1 MPAATAAEFVA
12 VDLGGTHARF
22 ALARIDD
29 GRIAVDEPS
38 ILRTADHANFEAAW
52 HAFAGHLG
60 RPLPRAAAMAVAG
73 PVQTQPIKLTNC
85 PWTIA
90 PAAIAQELE
99 LDRFVLVNDFA
110 AVGHAVAR
118 LEERYFSHVA
128 GPQIAL
134 PSEGLISVI
143 GPGTGLGVAAVLRHA
158 GGYTVVSTEGGH
170 SDFAPLDC
178 FEDELLARLR
188 QRYRHVSAE
197 RVVSGPG
204 LAHIHEGLALAQNR
218 ATGTADDSQLWSEA
232 ISGKDELAAAALE
245 RFCMALGAVAGNIA
259 LAQGANC
266 VVLAGGLSLRL
277 ADRLPN
283 SGFSA
288 RFTAK
293 GRFVAMMSA
302 IPVKAINHPQPGLF
316 GAAAA
321 FQIHRSDTKSDTS
334 PLNQAI
340 ICGRAP

>member
-1 MPAATAAEFVA
+1 MPAESASEIVA

-22 ALARIDD
+22 ALARIDG
-29 GRIAVDEPS
+29 GRIAVGEPS
-38 ILRTADHANFEAAW
+38 ILQTAEHANFEAAW
-52 HAFAGHLG
+52 RAYAGQLG

-73 PVQTQPIKLTNC
+73 PLQTQAIKLTNC

-99 LDRFVLVNDFA
+99 LDRFIVVNDFA

-118 LEERYFSHVA
+118 LEAHYFSHVA
-128 GPQIAL
+128 GPQTGL
-134 PSEGLISVI
+134 PGEGLITVI

-158 GGYTVVSTEGGH
+158 GAYTVVSTEGGH
-170 SDFAPLDC
+170 SDFAPLDP

-188 QRYRHVSAE
+188 ARFGHVSAE

-204 LAHIHEGLALAQNR
+204 LVHIHEGLAPAEKR
-218 ATGTADDSQLWSEA
+218 AAVKDSQLWSDA
-232 ISGKDELAAAALE
+232 LSGKDKLAAAALE
-245 RFCMALGAVAGNIA
+245 RFCMSLGAVAGDIA

-277 ADRLPN
+277 ADRLAE

-288 RFTAK
+288 RFRAK
-293 GRFVAMMSA
+293 GRFEAMMA
-302 IPVKAINHPQPGLF
+302 RIPVKAINHPQPGLF

-321 FQIHRSDTKSDTS
+321 FQMHRADNRSDIS